1 MQEDTTTE
9 VKEVII
15 GEFKPKRKFLS
26 FISAVN
32 GARVRFNRD
41 IAFVK
46 GEKLSGTLEGVIFK
60 ITICDEGTIN
70 FDEVDTNV
78 TDKAQRQRL
87 IDDIDAL
94 DVTGYAQ
101 KFVIGTIQFDDIDGR
116 LCYLE
121 VEHQKPIDVLR
132 SIFGDD
138 KQEEVKEEVE
148 LSERGMSFL
157 DDLLGSTNE
166 VETLELSERD
176 AEILID
182 AIENP
187 AEPNEKLK
195 KASESYLEEQFR
207 KMNEE
212 KVNELKSRIT
222 EKTKEVLT
230 HKREISQAESKLKL
244 TSEQLGVLET
254 RLESMTPADEPNGY
268 VFFVSEEQKNGLGL
282 DESTKH
288 VADKIADLLG
298 LKKDVLFEQLTG
310 GFYKIR
316 IAKKDDISAEKV
328 EVTKEILEK
337 MSFDPMGKMS
347 METPGEFEYR
357 GDLNWHQLVGK
368 MIRNGFEQEPEF
380 DKLCQSNSYDSKEEK
395 ATEMDLGNG
404 MVVKSDE
411 GFVNM
416 GSGVFGIPPS
426 DSDSPTKNKLE
437 SLEIKSKSVKTYNE
451 ETTLVVVGTV
461 DYNDN
466 RDVEITDDY
475 TGFEVYVGNKKMK
488 GGYES
493 DGFISIMTLPEF
505 KKWQA
510 AYPDAMTDGGGV
522 DSFLLPNFK
531 GTIGVTAMVDG
542 EFTSDFDLSDY
553 IQHQLEDAEIFL
565 TLPEGTEI
573 MKMDNYHQVPVSVMR
588 DLKINKLINNVNKI
602 LTKDQLETVDNIK
615 KSGIDITK
623 NWFLFSTQSDEFAES
638 EDFKFWVTIQLEEG
652 DDQDPMCEDFL
663 PETIKNNLHNYAEV
677 VFGYDGDLSEEEFI
691 KELDKSNFFTYKK

>member
-15 GEFKPKRKFLS
+15 GDFKPKRKFLS

-87 IDDIDAL
+87 IDDIDTL

-157 DDLLGSTNE
+157 DDLLGSSNE

-182 AIENP
+182 SIENP

-222 EKTKEVLT
+222 DTTKEIIN

-244 TSEQLGVLET
+244 SSEQLGVLET
-254 RLESMTPADEPNGY
+254 RLESMTPGDEPNGY
-268 VFFVSEEQKNGLGL
+268 VFFVSEEQKNELGL

-316 IAKKDDISAEKV
+316 IAKKDDITAEKV

-380 DKLCQSNSYDSKEEK
+380 DKLCQSNSYDSKEELK
-395 ATEMDLGNG
+395 EESTESFQEVTEDLL
-404 MVVKSDE
+404 
-411 GFVNM
+411 
-416 GSGVFGIPPS
+416 
-426 DSDSPTKNKLE
+426 TKIEELKKTLVDVDLVE
-437 SLEIKSKSVKTYNE
+437 VETKTTSTEIKSKSVKTYNE
-451 ETTLVVVGTV
+451 ETTLVVVGTI
-461 DYNDN
+461 DHNDN

-475 TGFEVYVGNKKMK
+475 TSFGVYIGDKVKDF
-488 GGYES
+488 YES

-505 KKWQA
+505 KIWQST
-510 AYPDAMTDGGGV
+510 YSDFMNDGGGV

-531 GTIGVTAMVDG
+531 GTIGITAMVDG

-553 IQHQLEDAEIFL
+553 IQHQDEMEDSEVFL

-573 MKMDNYHQVPVSVMR
+573 MRMDNYHQVPVAAMR
-588 DLKINKLINNVNKI
+588 ESKINKI
-602 LTKDQLETVDNIK
+602 IK
-615 KSGIDITK
+615 
-623 NWFLFSTQSDEFAES
+623 
-638 EDFKFWVTIQLEEG
+638 
-652 DDQDPMCEDFL
+652 
-663 PETIKNNLHNYAEV
+663 
-677 VFGYDGDLSEEEFI
+677 
-691 KELDKSNFFTYKK
+691 

>member
-15 GEFKPKRKFLS
+15 GDFKPKRKFLS

-87 IDDIDAL
+87 IDDIDTL

-132 SIFGDD
+132 SIFGDTD
-138 KQEEVKEEVE
+138 EKEEVQI
-148 LSERGMSFL
+148 SERGMSFL

-222 EKTKEVLT
+222 DTTKEIIN

-244 TSEQLGVLET
+244 SSEQLGVLET
-254 RLESMTPADEPNGY
+254 RLESMTPGDEPNGY
-268 VFFVSEEQKNGLGL
+268 VFFVSEEQKNELGL

-316 IAKKDDISAEKV
+316 IAKKDDISTEKV

-347 METPGEFEYR
+347 METTGEFEYR

-380 DKLCQSNSYDSKEEK
+380 DKLCQSNSYDSKEEEK
-395 ATEMDLGNG
+395 TGSLTEAIQ
-404 MVVKSDE
+404 E
-411 GFVNM
+411 VNKDM
-416 GSGVFGIPPS
+416 LAKIEELKKE
-426 DSDSPTKNKLE
+426 TKNNLI
-437 SLEIKSKSVKTYNE
+437 EIKSQTLRTYDE
-451 ETTLVVVGTV
+451 ETTLVVVGTT
-461 DYNDN
+461 DHDDN

-475 TGFEVYVGNKKMK
+475 TSFEVYVGNKKMK
-488 GGYES
+488 ASYES

-505 KKWQA
+505 KKWQSQ
-510 AYPDAMTDGGGV
+510 YPDAMTDGGGI
-522 DSFLLPNFK
+522 DSFLLPHFK
-531 GTIGVTAMVDG
+531 GTIGVTAMYDVG

-553 IQHQLEDAEIFL
+553 IQHQDGMEDAEVFL

-573 MKMDNYHQVPVSVMR
+573 MKMDDYHQVPVAAMR
-588 DLKINKLINNVNKI
+588 DIKINKI
-602 LTKDQLETVDNIK
+602 IK
-615 KSGIDITK
+615 
-623 NWFLFSTQSDEFAES
+623 
-638 EDFKFWVTIQLEEG
+638 
-652 DDQDPMCEDFL
+652 
-663 PETIKNNLHNYAEV
+663 
-677 VFGYDGDLSEEEFI
+677 
-691 KELDKSNFFTYKK
+691 

>member
-70 FDEVDTNV
+70 FEEVDTNV

-132 SIFGDD
+132 SIFGDTD
-138 KQEEVKEEVE
+138 EKEVKEEVQI
-148 LSERGMSFL
+148 SERGMSFL

-176 AEILID
+176 AEILVD

-222 EKTKEVLT
+222 DTTKEILN

-244 TSEQLGVLET
+244 SSEQLGVLET
-254 RLESMTPADEPNGY
+254 RLESMTPGDEPNGY
-268 VFFVSEEQKNGLGL
+268 VFFVSEEQKNETGL
-282 DESTKH
+282 DESTRH
-288 VADKIADLLG
+288 IADKIADLIG

-347 METPGEFEYR
+347 MDTPGEFEYR

-395 ATEMDLGNG
+395 STEMDLGNG

-426 DSDSPTKNKLE
+426 DSLSTSEEEE
-437 SLEIKSKSVKTYNE
+437 STTEIKSKTVKTYNE

-461 DYNDN
+461 DHNDS

-475 TGFEVYVGNKKMK
+475 TSFGVYIGDKRVKGSDNKFNYF
-488 GGYES
+488 YES

-505 KKWQA
+505 KIWQNQ
-510 AYPDAMTDGGGV
+510 YPDVMVDGGGV

-531 GTIGVTAMVDG
+531 GTIGITAMVDG
-542 EFTSDFDLSDY
+542 EFTNGFDLDDY
-553 IQHQLEDAEIFL
+553 ILHQDGMDEAEVFL

-573 MKMDNYHQVPVSVMR
+573 MKMDDYHQVPVAAMR
-588 DLKINKLINNVNKI
+588 DIKINKI
-602 LTKDQLETVDNIK
+602 IK
-615 KSGIDITK
+615 
-623 NWFLFSTQSDEFAES
+623 
-638 EDFKFWVTIQLEEG
+638 
-652 DDQDPMCEDFL
+652 
-663 PETIKNNLHNYAEV
+663 
-677 VFGYDGDLSEEEFI
+677 
-691 KELDKSNFFTYKK
+691 